1 MKVRSSSFQYQ
12 LDPGGDEWIFR
23 YDYLR
28 NPPEPYPA
36 SHLQIRGMLIGLRDL
51 NLERVHFPTHR
62 VSLEAV
68 VRLLIEEFGVPAHA
82 DAEFWRPALAESEA
96 VFLGI
101 HDRSLSG
108 PSN

>member
-51 NLERVHFPTHR
+51 NLERVHFPTQRSPKARLCSWASITGRCPVLADLRH
-62 VSLEAV
+62 ENAV
-68 VRLLIEEFGVPAHA
+68 
-82 DAEFWRPALAESEA
+82 
-96 VFLGI
+96 
-101 HDRSLSG
+101 
-108 PSN
+108 